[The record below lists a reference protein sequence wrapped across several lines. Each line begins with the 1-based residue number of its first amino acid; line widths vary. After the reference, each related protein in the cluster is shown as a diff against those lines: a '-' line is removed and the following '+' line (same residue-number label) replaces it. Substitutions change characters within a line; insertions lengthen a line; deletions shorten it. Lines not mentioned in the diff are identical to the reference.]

1 MSTAASH
8 YADYSSACPRC
19 QQIINTIDVTFQQGI
34 FIYDLTFI
42 QQELE
47 SVLVAALQ
55 RQNQLANSDGEN
67 LELPLSSM
75 MQLSNGKKQ
84 RDFKAER
91 ERKRKAFSEQ
101 ISRKRRK
108 RRKTSTLTFLKS
120 LKRECNGNGSLS
132 VKKDLLQTKTNGNS
146 TRPIRSYRPINFSY
160 PYNNETNYRNGNQN
174 HVSNNRL
181 QLNNIPHP
189 DQFWTKIKNHQH
201 EFLKQNDFSYIEKLI
216 NIDQSLLNN
225 FDYEKF
231 YNQYKETIHS
241 DEYLLTKEK
250 YLHPELEYSVVL
262 KQNLHL
268 YNLVENLSN
277 SNQTKN
283 NSTLNNHRLKRKH
296 STMSNNQNSSE
307 IDDSILNLFRRD
319 NNDFSSKYAEL
330 QYRLSESLRLER
342 LALDRAEQQ
351 NKLDR
356 SLIELTDIDDK
367 VLEITNSIRLRKRP
381 SENVIALCKY
391 VNPITATTATNNNN
405 HEQNGNNGS
414 EAWRKGRRR
423 STLLVYDEL
432 ARLVDERIN
441 IEKQLVDFYPS
452 IEI

>member
-1 MSTAASH
+1 MLTAASH

-19 QQIINTIDVTFQQGI
+19 QQIINTIDITFQQGI

-75 MQLSNGKKQ
+75 MQLSNGKKKP

-91 ERKRKAFSEQ
+91 ERKRKAFSGQ

-174 HVSNNRL
+174 NKL

-189 DQFWTKIKNHQH
+189 DQFWTKIINHQH

-225 FDYEKF
+225 FDYEKV

-268 YNLVENLSN
+268 YNLVENISN
-277 SNQTKN
+277 SNQTKTS
-283 NSTLNNHRLKRKH
+283 STLNNHRLKRKH

-319 NNDFSSKYAEL
+319 NK
-330 QYRLSESLRLER
+330 
-342 LALDRAEQQ
+342 
-351 NKLDR
+351 
-356 SLIELTDIDDK
+356 
-367 VLEITNSIRLRKRP
+367 
-381 SENVIALCKY
+381 
-391 VNPITATTATNNNN
+391 
-405 HEQNGNNGS
+405 
-414 EAWRKGRRR
+414 
-423 STLLVYDEL
+423 
-432 ARLVDERIN
+432 
-441 IEKQLVDFYPS
+441 
-452 IEI
+452 